1 MRRLLKTVQAQTQ
14 HESAGTNN
22 KNICPFCREPN
33 VDTDEEYMGAADGRE
48 YALESVV
55 SLCLFG
61 SSENLSEGLKL
72 GVVNSRL
79 ALVVVN
85 PC

>member
-1 MRRLLKTVQAQTQ
+1 
-14 HESAGTNN
+14 
-22 KNICPFCREPN
+22 
-33 VDTDEEYMGAADGRE
+33 MGAADGRE